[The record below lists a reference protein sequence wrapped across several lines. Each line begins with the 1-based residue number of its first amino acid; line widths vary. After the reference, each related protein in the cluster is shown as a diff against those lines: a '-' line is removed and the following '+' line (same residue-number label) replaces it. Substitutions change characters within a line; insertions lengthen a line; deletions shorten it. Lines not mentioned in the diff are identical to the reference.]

1 MPKGKSK
8 YFNLIFALGDV
19 LILISSF
26 ALAYIIRFN
35 FTSHNS
41 TEYFLLEG
49 YMISVWILIA
59 INFKLYDIPRL
70 LHIDKIIVQNLNAL
84 GVYFLIIASSVYLL
98 FHYDYSRLQFVST
111 FMFFFLGI
119 ILWRILIKKS
129 LYIGREKGRNSRTI
143 IFAGGG
149 NWAHD
154 IYYKLLKDS
163 GYGYQL
169 KGVFDHQI
177 PANGLG
183 KYYQGQLHLLEAF
196 CKQQKIDD
204 LLIALPNSNGAE
216 VDRLVKFA
224 ENHMIRVQI
233 IPEFTSFFHKSVSI
247 EYFENLPILSLRT
260 EPLESLTNRMVK
272 RLFDIVFSLLIIIFL
287 LSWLFPLLAI
297 LIKMSSK
304 GPVFF
309 TQLRSGR
316 DNREFIC
323 YKFRTM
329 AVNNLADQ
337 LQATANDPRITKLG
351 AFMRKTNLDELPQ
364 FINVLLNQMSVVG
377 PRPHMLTH
385 TKYYRKI
392 IDKYMVRQ
400 YAKPGITGWAQVIG
414 LRGET
419 KEVSDMEKRAKADI
433 WYIENWSLVLDVKII
448 FLTVLAMIKG
458 DTKAY

>member
-1 MPKGKSK
+1 M
-8 YFNLIFALGDV
+8 
-19 LILISSF
+19 
-26 ALAYIIRFN
+26 
-35 FTSHNS
+35 
-41 TEYFLLEG
+41 
-49 YMISVWILIA
+49 
-59 INFKLYDIPRL
+59 
-70 LHIDKIIVQNLNAL
+70 
-84 GVYFLIIASSVYLL
+84 
-98 FHYDYSRLQFVST
+98 
-111 FMFFFLGI
+111 
-119 ILWRILIKKS
+119 
-129 LYIGREKGRNSRTI
+129 
-143 IFAGGG
+143 
-149 NWAHD
+149 
-154 IYYKLLKDS
+154 
-163 GYGYQL
+163 
-169 KGVFDHQI
+169 
-177 PANGLG
+177 
-183 KYYQGQLHLLEAF
+183 HLLEAF
-196 CKQQKIDD
+196 CKTQKIDD

-272 RLFDIVFSLLIIIFL
+272 RLFDIVFSLIIIIFL

-329 AVNNLADQ
+329 AVNNLADK

-364 FINVLLNQMSVVG
+364 FINVLLNKMSVVG